1 MGLPIATIT
10 TGFSGLAESS
20 AAHDTA
26 APRPQ
31 AAKPSPYGTTS
42 NAESAGTQTP
52 ASPQSELGSDA
63 ASHYPLS
70 DAAILSLQLRA
81 MKGKPDVPAE
91 KPKNSSGEETQ
102 PTDQLLDLSSQEN
115 DLESAL
121 SSMGMSQG
129 AIQEFMYIGQV
140 LAKAA
145 PGLFQDFV
153 AQVVNLADLY
163 KQARL
168 PGLGGPAALARD
180 AKPQSELQMV
190 SVQASQASVSLTQA
204 PSRETLNV
212 SAQQE
217 TLTVVNFEGGL
228 SQIQSNSAAKPGTT
242 ATQSSSAPNP
252 ARASHRKHTAPAV
265 QQA

>member
-1 MGLPIATIT
+1 MGLPIASIT

-26 APRPQ
+26 VPRPQ
-31 AAKPSPYGTTS
+31 AAKPSPSGANS

-52 ASPQSELGSDA
+52 ASPKSELGSDA

-91 KPKNSSGEETQ
+91 NSKSSREEESQ

-121 SSMGMSQG
+121 SSMGISQG

-168 PGLGGPAALARD
+168 PGLGGPVAPARGD
-180 AKPQSELQMV
+180 KPQSEIQMV
-190 SVQASQASVSLTQA
+190 TVEESQASVGLTQT
-204 PSRETLNV
+204 SSGDSLNV

-228 SQIQSNSAAKPGTT
+228 NQIQSTSPSKPRTS
-242 ATQSSSAPNP
+242 ATQRSSAPNP
-252 ARASHRKHTAPAV
+252 TPASHTKYTTSAV